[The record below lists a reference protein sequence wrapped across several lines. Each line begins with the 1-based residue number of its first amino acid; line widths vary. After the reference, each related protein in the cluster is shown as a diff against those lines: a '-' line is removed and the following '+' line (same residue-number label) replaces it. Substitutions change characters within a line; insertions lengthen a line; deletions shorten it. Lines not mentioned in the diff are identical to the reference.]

1 MFAFAKDLGSVGG
14 STVSTVFSIGLTQ
27 DDAIQLLG
35 EDEGLTTYPSLWKSY
50 FGSGLD
56 AVGAFSFFHLFSYS
70 LFYSFSFFFSLFLF
84 SSSFLFFLL
93 FYSLL
98 QKTNQSTTR

>member
-27 DDAIQLLG
+27 DDAIRLLG

-56 AVGAFSFFHLFSYS
+56 AVGAFSYS
-70 LFYSFSFFFSLFLF
+70 LFYSFSFFFSFVPF
-84 SSSFLFFLL
+84 FFFFSFLFTFL
-93 FYSLL
+93 FTASEEQSIDHSLTVSL
-98 QKTNQSTTR
+98 R